1 MESTPATRKRIDDS
15 ELKLWDKLDL
25 EFFYGEQ
32 TGQYVGR
39 IEDIR
44 EEGLIISRPDWRKG
58 EPLFAEGAVCL
69 ITYYRQICAYQFGSR
84 IVRSMTENKKRL
96 YVLSPPV
103 AIKRLQR
110 RRLVRVDFTTPFQ
123 FAEIS
128 EVENCGGN
136 LDLFQWEEAT
146 TLNLSAGGIGCH
158 MSREMDKGTLL
169 AMRLTVHGLGRTF
182 ETLGSVARCVSDGDT
197 GMWYV
202 GIELFTREEMTS
214 RLQDVNLSKVP
225 DSLKQFSEW
234 ERNLLV
240 NFIFNE
246 EIKIR
251 RKETVEEEM
260 Q

>member
-1 MESTPATRKRIDDS
+1 MESTPATRKRIDDA

-25 EFFYGEQ
+25 EFFDGEQ
-32 TGQYVGR
+32 TGLYVAR

-44 EEGLIISRPDWRKG
+44 EEGLIISRPEWQTG
-58 EPLFAEGAVCL
+58 EPLFAEGAACL
-69 ITYYRQICAYQFGSR
+69 TTYYRRICAYQFGSR
-84 IVRSMTENKKRL
+84 IVRSMTEDKKRL
-96 YVLSPPV
+96 YVLSPPL

-128 EVENCGGN
+128 AVESYGGH
-136 LDLFQWEEAT
+136 LDLLQWEKAT

-158 MSREMDKGTLL
+158 MSREVDKGTLL
-169 AMRLTVHGLGRTF
+169 AIRLTLHGLGRTF
-182 ETLGSVARCVSDGDT
+182 ETLGRVARCASGDDT

-214 RLQDVNLSKVP
+214 RTHNVNLSMIP

-234 ERNLLV
+234 ERNMLV

>member
-1 MESTPATRKRIDDS
+1 MESTPATRNRIDDR

-25 EFFYGEQ
+25 EFFDGEQ
-32 TGQYVGR
+32 TGQYVAR

-44 EEGLIISRPDWRKG
+44 EEGLIISRPDWQRG

-84 IVRSMTENKKRL
+84 VVRGMTENEKRL

-110 RRLVRVDFTTPFQ
+110 RRLVRVDFATPFQ
-123 FAEIS
+123 FVEIS
-128 EVENCGGN
+128 EAENSGGH
-136 LDLFQWEEAT
+136 LDLLRWEEAT
-146 TLNLSAGGIGCH
+146 TLNLSAGGIGCR

-169 AMRLTVHGLGRTF
+169 AVRLTVHGLGKTF
-182 ETLGSVARCVSDGDT
+182 ETLGRVARCASDDDDGK
-197 GMWYV
+197 WYV

-214 RLQDVNLSKVP
+214 RLHNVNLSKVP
-225 DSLKQFSEW
+225 DSLKQFSDW
-234 ERNLLV
+234 ERNMLV

-246 EIKIR
+246 EIRIR

-260 Q
+260 